1 MSTHAADVLVVGGGV
16 VGVAIAHACARRG
29 MSVTLVERHGLAAA
43 ASGRNQGLMLDSH
56 PPAMEQL
63 AADSVDRWL
72 ALHERTGGAFLLDR
86 SPRGLLVIAADVEAL
101 EHDAG
106 RPGAVRVE
114 PEELHTVEPLLSSD
128 LAGAVLVPG
137 ARRVD
142 PAGGLAALAD
152 EARRHGAELKT
163 GCDVKALR
171 VDRGRVTGVLTEVGE
186 LGAGTVV
193 VAAGPWSWQ
202 VCRALPY
209 DVPVRGVRGWVA
221 TTRPAPFRLS
231 HVVEESRGAWR
242 ERMAEQRWTVADAAE
257 GADPARHLSLLI
269 QQDDAGRVMLGSSLA
284 ASPGDRDEGEAAL
297 RELCAR
303 AVEMM
308 PALAQLEIAE
318 TRSCARPATPDGLPL
333 HGPMP
338 GIEGL
343 VLATGHGGQGIT
355 WGPGAG
361 AAVAEGIAT
370 GRWDPA
376 LAPGRP
382 P

>member
-1 MSTHAADVLVVGGGV
+1 MSTGAADVLVVGGGV
-16 VGVAIAHACARRG
+16 VGVATAHACARRDL
-29 MSVTLVERHGLAAA
+29 SVTLVERHGLAAA

-56 PPAMEQL
+56 PPAMEKL
-63 AADSVDRWL
+63 AANSVDRWL

-86 SPRGLLVIAADVEAL
+86 IPRGLLITAADAENL
-101 EHDAG
+101 EHDAAQ
-106 RPGAVRVE
+106 PGAVRVD
-114 PEELHTVEPLLSSD
+114 PDELRTVEPLLSAD

-142 PAGGLAALAD
+142 PAGGVAALAD

-163 GCDVKALR
+163 GCEVKALR
-171 VDRGRVTGVLTEVGE
+171 VDGGRVTGVLTEVGE
-186 LGAGTVV
+186 LRAGTVV

-202 VCRALPY
+202 VCRSLPY

-231 HVVEESRGAWR
+231 HVVEESRRTWR
-242 ERMAEQRWTVADAAE
+242 ERMGEQRWTVADAAT
-257 GADPARHLSLLI
+257 GVDPARHLSLLI

-284 ASPGDRDEGEAAL
+284 PSAGDRDEGEVAL

-303 AVEMM
+303 AVTMM

-318 TRSCARPATPDGLPL
+318 TRSCARPATPDGRPL
-333 HGPMP
+333 HGPVP
-338 GIEGL
+338 GMEGL

-355 WGPGAG
+355 WGLGAG
-361 AAVAEGIAT
+361 EAVAEGIAT

-376 LAPGRP
+376 LEPGRAL
-382 P
+382 